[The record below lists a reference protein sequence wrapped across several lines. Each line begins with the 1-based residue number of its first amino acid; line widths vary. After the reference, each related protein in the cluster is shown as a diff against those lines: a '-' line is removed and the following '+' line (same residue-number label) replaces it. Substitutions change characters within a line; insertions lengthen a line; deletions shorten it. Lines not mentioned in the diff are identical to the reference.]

1 MQKKVIIDS
10 GPLVAIF
17 NKDDSYHKQAIVFFK
32 NFNGKLFTNLSV
44 ITEVFYL
51 LDYSVRDQL
60 NFIKWIKDGAVTII
74 DLIQHDYERLV
85 ELIDKY
91 SDLPIDLADASLIS
105 ISERLK
111 IYDVATID
119 SEFYIY
125 RMKNKKFFTNVFLS

>member
-10 GPLVAIF
+10 GPLVALF
-17 NKDDSYHKQAIVFFK
+17 NKDDSYHNQSIDFIK
-32 NFNGKLFTNLSV
+32 NFRGQLFTNLAV

-60 NFIKWIKDGAVTII
+60 NFIKWIAKGAVTII
-74 DLIQHDYERLV
+74 DLIQSDYERLI
-85 ELIDKY
+85 ELIEKY
-91 SDLPIDLADASLIS
+91 SDLPIDLADASLMT

-125 RMKNKKFFTNVFLS
+125 RMKNKKFFTNVFLK